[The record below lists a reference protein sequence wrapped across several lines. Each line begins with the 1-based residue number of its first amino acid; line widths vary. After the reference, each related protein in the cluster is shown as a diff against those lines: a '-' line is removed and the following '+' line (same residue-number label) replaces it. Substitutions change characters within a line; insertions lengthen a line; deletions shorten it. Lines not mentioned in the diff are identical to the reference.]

1 MVRIILVNIDIN
13 GDSLIVLNN
22 KEGAKGFRHM
32 ASIIGNDKNDWTFVS
47 KEGRKINPETGEKD
61 GTILFG

>member
-1 MVRIILVNIDIN
+1 MVRIILVNIYIN

-32 ASIIGNDKNDWTFVS
+32 ASITGNDKNDWTFVS
-47 KEGRKINPETGEKD
+47 KEGQKINPETGEKD